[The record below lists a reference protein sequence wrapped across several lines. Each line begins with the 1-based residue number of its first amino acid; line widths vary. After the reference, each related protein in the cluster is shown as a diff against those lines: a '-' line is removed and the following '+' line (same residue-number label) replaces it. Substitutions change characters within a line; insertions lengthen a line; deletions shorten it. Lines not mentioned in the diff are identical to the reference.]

1 MKKRKAVSG
10 ETAIDNTLNK
20 SIIPQSEPVN
30 RQDEDPRVP
39 GEVPHNRLYATQLS
53 TYFNGITIIYPEE
66 YLNHH
71 NLDHKTMLNK
81 DAIFVLA
88 KPPEHKPNQST
99 SNHKKKWHKSVA
111 AKKLSAPVFG
121 HRTKTALL
129 ASNFVLMKVTEVILG
144 NAKAGDLPNNFIFS
158 DDKITIWL
166 SESGRS
172 VCGPALKTAQEWK
185 AEKRGWMVAIHLL
198 FCAYAVASS
207 NTDRSFV
214 LRLSEVI
221 NLLGLKSIKRREER
235 INKIIEG
242 VRLLSRLSY
251 TLNWPKTGKIKGFN
265 LLPDLL
271 WKTEIEEVVEEGK
284 TVDYRIKVTPGLWA
298 DHFLNINEGYLQY
311 TTIAEEVFD
320 VISEFWQKRPDIVR
334 LMCSVI
340 YLKRINK
347 SKNERA
353 LTVYGD
359 NLLEIMCEPAQ
370 VEKILSGD
378 SRQRGRFIM
387 NLHSALVALSEKL
400 GWQWKLTSDFYDEM
414 YDIPEEYKISDEA
427 EGQSLLAAVVASQK
441 PITKDDLT
449 DILRSKLNLYFEI
462 EPKIKK
468 QKTSSVIKELAAFR
482 TKRCFTQKE
491 MAKNLGISLSYYK
504 KIERSVREPTDHLIR
519 KMKKLM
525 KKK

>member
-1 MKKRKAVSG
+1 MKKKKAVSLK
-10 ETAIDNTLNK
+10 TAIDNTLDK
-20 SIIPQSEPVN
+20 SIVSQSDFVY
-30 RQDEDPRVP
+30 RQEEDPRLP
-39 GEVPHNRLYATQLS
+39 GKGFSKDVVVNNSSDCLSFIDISEALHIFNRFSAAEPGKKAAFCLVKA
-53 TYFNGITIIYPEE
+53 
-66 YLNHH
+66 
-71 NLDHKTMLNK
+71 
-81 DAIFVLA
+81 
-88 KPPEHKPNQST
+88 PEHKPNQST
-99 SNHKKKWHKSVA
+99 SNHKKKRPKSVP

-129 ASNFVLMKVTEVILG
+129 SSNFVLMKVTEIILG
-144 NAKAGDLPNNFIFS
+144 NAKAGDLPNNSIFS

-166 SESGRS
+166 SESGRN

-185 AEKRGWMVAIHLL
+185 AEKKGWMVAIHLL
-198 FCAYAVASS
+198 FCAYAAASL

-235 INKIIEG
+235 MNKIIEG

-284 TVDYRIKVTPGLWA
+284 TVDFSIKVTPGLWA
-298 DHFLNINEGYLQY
+298 DHFLNNNEGYLQY
-311 TTIAEEVFD
+311 TTITEEAFG
-320 VISEFWQKRPDIVR
+320 VIGEFWQKRPDIVR
-334 LMCSVI
+334 LMCSVL

-353 LTVYGD
+353 LSIRGD
-359 NLLEIMCEPAQ
+359 TLLKIMCEPAQ

-468 QKTSSVIKELAAFR
+468 QKTSSVIKEIAAYR